1 MEEPSA
7 GEREGSA
14 PRMEE
19 PSAGEREGHAPR
31 REEYVLLNDQ
41 DHQDVRII
49 TERSALY
56 GDDVMMALTF
66 PFEFRNVQA
75 HYPILFQRDGQ
86 GTLYPVALFGFE
98 ERENL
103 FLGETG
109 WRAPYI
115 PAMVRRAPFL
125 IGFKKSSTSPDGGPT
140 RMLSL
145 DMAHPRVN
153 REIGEPLFQPF
164 GGRTPFLEN
173 AADLLETIYAGTEH
187 SAAFVAALQ
196 EHDLVESVTFEIVLN
211 DGSRNEL
218 IGFSTIAEEKVQAL
232 RGNVLEEFNNKGYLM
247 PLFMAMASLA
257 NVQGLVELKNE
268 KLAPGIRE

>member
-1 MEEPSA
+1 MVEF
-7 GEREGSA
+7 
-14 PRMEE
+14 
-19 PSAGEREGHAPR
+19 
-31 REEYVLLNDQ
+31 VLLNEQ

-49 TERSALY
+49 TERSARY

-75 HYPILFQRDGQ
+75 HYPILFQQRDGQ

-109 WRAPYI
+109 WCAPYI

-153 REIGEPLFQPF
+153 KEVGEPLFQPF
-164 GGRTPFLEN
+164 GGRTPFLEK

-196 EHDLVESVTFEIVLN
+196 EHDLVESVTIEIVLN

-232 RGNVLEEFNNKGYLM
+232 RGNVLEEFNDKGYLM

-257 NVQGLVELKNE
+257 NVQALVELKNE
-268 KLAPGIRE
+268 RLAQGIHE